1 MKRKTR
7 SILDEISSMVPE
19 KDRVSVIESRAN
31 HAINNAVNILEMI
44 QEHFDED
51 TALELERRLLNSI
64 KNRDS
69 SKFARS
75 IRKHR

>member
-19 KDRVSVIESRAN
+19 KDRASIIESRAN

-51 TALELERRLLNSI
+51 VAIELERRLLNSI

-75 IRKHR
+75 IRKYQ